1 MNNIYGYLSILAI
14 YKNTWFIDYRA
25 SQHLTF
31 WKEVFSTFEE
41 YDLRD
46 KIYVGDNNPNIDVY
60 EKCTIVFK
68 QPNGIPSALNI
79 YFISNMFFT
88 TTICS
93 HQSKKISPYGKYVSR
108 HHKSIGACQYHQS
121 LEASIHLVT
130 TI

>member
-14 YKNTWFIDYRA
+14 YKNTWFIDYKA

-31 WKEVFSTFEE
+31 RKEVFSTFEE

-68 QPNGIPSALNI
+68 QPNGI
-79 YFISNMFFT
+79 
-88 TTICS
+88 
-93 HQSKKISPYGKYVSR
+93 SKCIEYIFYIKYVFYD
-108 HHKSIGACQYHQS
+108 HNM
-121 LEASIHLVT
+121 
-130 TI
+130 